1 MTAVKIKLK
10 RAYDAPARDDGARFL
25 VERLWPRGIRKS
37 DLPLDGWLK
46 DVAPSTELRR
56 WFAHDPRKWSE
67 FRRRYRLELRQK
79 PASLEP
85 LVAAARKGPTTLVYG
100 ARDTEHNAAVVL
112 RDHLV
117 VKLGNE
123 R

>member
-1 MTAVKIKLK
+1 MIKLK
-10 RAYDAPARDDGARFL
+10 RAYDPPARDDGARFL

-37 DLPLDGWLK
+37 DLPLDGWLR

-56 WFAHDPRKWSE
+56 WFAHDPRKWTE
-67 FRRRYRLELRQK
+67 FQRRYRLELRRQ
-79 PASLEP
+79 PSRLEQ
-85 LVAAARKGPTTLVYG
+85 LVTAARRGPTTLVYS

-112 RDHLV
+112 RDHLITR
-117 VKLGNE
+117 LRNA